1 MNLLNLY
8 SLASWLPTVVRDAG
22 YSAQT
27 AVLVGTV
34 LQVGGTLGT
43 VGLAWLVARA
53 GFVRIMSAT
62 FLIAA
67 LSVALIGQPAVS
79 LGLLYAIVFVA
90 GWCVVGSQPG
100 LNALSGAYYPTYIR
114 STGVGAGLGVGRIG
128 AIVGPAIGGMFMAAH
143 WSTRDIFL
151 AASLPA
157 AISAVAMFSLRF
169 VVGTE
174 LGTANARSAANRT

>member
-22 YSAQT
+22 YSGQT

-53 GFVRIMSAT
+53 GFVRIMSLT
-62 FLIAA
+62 FVIAA
-67 LSVALIGQPAVS
+67 ISVALIGQPSVS
-79 LGLLYAIVFVA
+79 LALLYVIVFIA

-114 STGVGAGLGVGRIG
+114 STGIGAGLGVGRIG
-128 AIVGPAIGGMFMAAH
+128 AIVGPAIGGMFMASH

-151 AASLPA
+151 AASIPA
-157 AISAVAMFSLRF
+157 AISAIAMFSLRF
-169 VVGTE
+169 VVGTR
-174 LGTANARSAANRT
+174 LGQESAAN